1 MTMQDTANNQP
12 DTALVD
18 IRDISVDQSLPR
30 EERVAEFL
38 RQIKNPCHFKC
49 GKFTVHAQFAENGV
63 SLEDGLKQVLI

>member
-12 DTALVD
+12 NTALVD

-38 RQIKNPCHFKC
+38 RQI
-49 GKFTVHAQFAENGV
+49 
-63 SLEDGLKQVLI
+63 